1 MILRDNRI
9 DVVGTT
15 RALTD
20 RDPAARIQYEFPH
33 HLLRDR
39 IRDLRF
45 DFAIVVARLAQ
56 PAAGAEPT
64 HQSADRFVSSFDEM
78 FGQLSRSTRSC
89 VTYVSS
95 DAVFSGMCGG
105 YLETDKPDASDAYGS
120 MHATAERSISAHVPN
135 HLIVRTS
142 FLFDV
147 DDFGSDRRL
156 SRMHQALTSRVPFFA
171 DTNVYKSPVPV
182 TNAAVTI
189 VERTLAGQTGIVHV
203 PAERQSVHEFFESCL
218 RPLGLTQFRH
228 YLVAR
233 QGGRPSDTSLRS
245 SF

>member
-15 RALTD
+15 RALTG
-20 RDPAARIQYEFPH
+20 RNAAAQIQYEFPH

-39 IRDLRF
+39 IQDLRF
-45 DFAIVVARLAQ
+45 DFVIVVARLAE

-64 HQSADRFVSSFDEM
+64 HQDADRFASSLDEM
-78 FGQLSRSTRSC
+78 FGQLSRSTRSR

-95 DAVFSGMCGG
+95 DAVFSGMRGG
-105 YLETDKPDASDAYGS
+105 YVETDEPDATDPYGS
-120 MHATAERSISAHVPN
+120 MHATAERSISAQVPN
-135 HLIVRTS
+135 HLIIRTS

-156 SRMHQALTSRVPFFA
+156 SRMHHALTSRTPFFA

-182 TNAAVTI
+182 AHAAVTI
-189 VERTLAGQTGIVHV
+189 VERTLAGQAGIVHV
-203 PAERQSVHEFFESCL
+203 PAERQSVHEFFGSCL
-218 RPLGLTQFRH
+218 RPLGISQFRD

-233 QGGRPSDTSLRS
+233 HNGRPSDTSLRS